1 MFCPKCATQNL
12 DGAKFCRSC
21 GANVS
26 LVPQALSGQLPQA
39 APDDIDLDSREG
51 RRRIEQLKAELAIEE
66 EKVAEQRHGRR
77 GLSLDHAFKNVFMG
91 IAFLLVAIA
100 LAFSRMGGG
109 WWFWML
115 IPAFSMMGT
124 GVAQYIRLKEREKR
138 AFPTGN
144 FSQPSLPTS
153 ARVDAFPARNT
164 GELVAPPPSVTEGT
178 TRHLGAE
185 APTRH
190 FGPGDEAK

>member
-1 MFCPKCATQNL
+1 MFCPKCATQNA
-12 DGAKFCRSC
+12 DGASFCRSC

-39 APDDIDLDSREG
+39 QDDLEVGSRV
-51 RRRIEQLKAELAIEE
+51 RR
-66 EKVAEQRHGRR
+66 RHGRR
-77 GLSLDHAFKNVFMG
+77 ELSLDHAFKNAFMG
-91 IAFLLVAIA
+91 VAFLLVSMA
-100 LAFSRMGGG
+100 LAFSRMGRG

-124 GVAQYIRLKEREKR
+124 GVAQYIRIKEREKQALR
-138 AFPTGN
+138 AGSFAHPVMQVPPPVSSFP
-144 FSQPSLPTS
+144 
-153 ARVDAFPARNT
+153 VRNT

-190 FGPGDEAK
+190 LDS

>member
-12 DGAKFCRSC
+12 EGASFCRAC
-21 GANVS
+21 GANIS
-26 LVPQALSGQLPQA
+26 LIPQALSGQLPRVA
-39 APDDIDLDSREG
+39 DDDDVVMGRRG
-51 RRRIEQLKAELAIEE
+51 RRRD
-66 EKVAEQRHGRR
+66 GRK
-77 GLSLDHAFKNVFMG
+77 LSLDHAFKNIFMG
-91 IAFLLVAIA
+91 IAFLIICIS

-124 GVAQYIRLKEREKR
+124 GIAQYIRIREREKQ
-138 AFPTGN
+138 AFLPPRN
-144 FSQPSLPTS
+144 VNDQPLMPS
-153 ARVDAFPARNT
+153 ARVDAFPARRT

-190 FGPGDEAK
+190 FEAPNEVQK

>member
-12 DGAKFCRSC
+12 DGASYCRSC
-21 GANVS
+21 GANIS
-26 LVPQALSGQLPQA
+26 LIPQALSGQMTQGPL
-39 APDDIDLDSREG
+39 DDIDLDSRHG
-51 RRRIEQLKAELAIEE
+51 R
-66 EKVAEQRHGRR
+66 RHGRR

-91 IAFLLVAIA
+91 IAFMLVALA
-100 LAFSRMGGG
+100 LAFSRMGSG

-138 AFPTGN
+138 AFTAGNIGNMAQPTL
-144 FSQPSLPTS
+144 QTPSRYAS
-153 ARVDAFPARNT
+153 IPARNT
-164 GELVAPPPSVTEGT
+164 GELVPPPPSVTEGT

-190 FGPGDEAK
+190 FDPSEEAPK